1 MHYIVISSVPC
12 KSGKVFIAEKQQK
25 EEKQE
30 LRWRSAVWKL
40 TQICAAEQ
48 ADTSLSLWKSWRS
61 KTVKSSPRR
70 KTQVFFCTRAA
81 WVPRF
86 PSLCASSV
94 VFKTPTG
101 SDALDGWLKLLQLLL
116 GAKLRHSIANSQ
128 FSFRSFNISES
139 DAETERDAAA
149 QQHTLPNSHLD
160 LIFQPKKKWKTPG
173 IFIYF
178 SSSHDKHHPRFGS
191 S

>member
-139 DAETERDAAA
+139 DADRKGCCRTAT
-149 QQHTLPNSHLD
+149 HTP
-160 LIFQPKKKWKTPG
+160 
-173 IFIYF
+173 
-178 SSSHDKHHPRFGS
+178 
-191 S
+191 